1 MRRQPTGTGSP
12 GVPAGQRGDVARRV
26 TLCRERLGLSREEVA
41 ERAGMA
47 VEYLEYL
54 ESSAAVPD
62 SAPLTRLAGVL
73 GTSVRTL
80 LGAGTEVPP
89 GRAAAAAEPVVE
101 ELAPAECWA
110 KLASGGVGRVVLSTG
125 SGPLALPVNFRV
137 SDGTVVYR
145 TAEGSSV
152 CPEPGT
158 SLAFEVDLVDEALS
172 SGWSVLVRGTA
183 VRLDEPGAVER
194 LKRRGRPE
202 PWVGEG
208 RDVYVRIRTSSVTG
222 RSIRTDGPAAT
233 R

>member
-1 MRRQPTGTGSP
+1 M
-12 GVPAGQRGDVARRV
+12 
-26 TLCRERLGLSREEVA
+26 TLCRERLGLGREEVA

-73 GTSVRTL
+73 GVSVGEL
-80 LGAGTEVPP
+80 LGAGAEVPP
-89 GRAAAAAEPVVE
+89 GRSAAAAHPVVE
-101 ELAPAECWA
+101 ELTPAECWA
-110 KLASGGVGRVVLSTG
+110 KLASGGVGRVVLSAPD
-125 SGPLALPVNFRV
+125 GPVALPVNFRV
-137 SDGTVVYR
+137 MDGSVVYR

-158 SLAFEVDLVDEALS
+158 PLAFEADRIDEAMS
-172 SGWSVLVRGTA
+172 SGWSVLVKGTA
-183 VRLDEPGAVER
+183 IRPDGSEAVEYLR
-194 LKRRGRPE
+194 HRGRPD

-208 RDVYVRIRTSSVTG
+208 RDVLVRIRTSSVTG
-222 RSIRTDGPAAT
+222 RSIRTDGPAAA